1 MIHRTYLFNITH
13 MLTKIQQDTLDLYL
27 EHGSIKRVAKETGKH
42 NSTIREC
49 IRNLESRGLVP
60 YLASGVIPEHLNMV
74 KTTVQLNAD
83 GTIEREWRRLEPQAQ
98 LLSDVV
104 EGLCEKA
111 RGKGKVPKRTE
122 RKTDSKDILF
132 ELDIFDAHVGM
143 WADEKETMDEDY
155 DCDIAAKRMVEVAE
169 GLARR
174 AQRPGKCVL
183 VFGGDML
190 HSDTR
195 NNKTELS
202 GHVLDVDT
210 RYHRIVEYII
220 AASRE
225 VVNIAASIAPQV
237 EIIVLSGNHSWHSE
251 VWLAQVLDA
260 YYANCPNVKV
270 LLSRSP
276 RRMMV
281 FGNNL
286 LTWAHGD
293 RIPDNKWA
301 MIIATEFAKEWGKTK
316 YRYHKMGHV
325 HHKKAFAPV
334 TVDEQSGLHVEY
346 LEALCATDSWHSNAG
361 FVGSQKGASAFEYH
375 KDHGLMTR
383 FFQPA

>member
-1 MIHRTYLFNITH
+1 
-13 MLTKIQQDTLDLYL
+13 MLTKIQQETLDLYL
-27 EHGSIKRVAKETGKH
+27 QLGSMRAVARKLGKGK
-42 NSTIREC
+42 STVREC
-49 IRNLESRGLVP
+49 IENLEKRGLVP
-60 YLASGVIPEHLNMV
+60 YLASSSRPEHLNMV

-83 GTIEREWRRLEPQAQ
+83 GTIEREWRRLEPAAQ
-98 LLSDVV
+98 QLSDIVD
-104 EGLCEKA
+104 GLCDKA

-122 RKTDSKDILF
+122 RKTDTQDILF

-143 WADEKETMDEDY
+143 FADEKETLDENY

-190 HSDTR
+190 HSDSR
-195 NNKTELS
+195 NNRTELS

-220 AASRE
+220 SASRD
-225 VVNIAASIAPQV
+225 VVNIAASISPQV
-237 EIIVLSGNHSWHSE
+237 EIVILSGNHSYHSE
-251 VWLAQVLDA
+251 IWLAQVLDA
-260 YYANCPNVKV
+260 YYCNCPNVKV
-270 LLSRSP
+270 LLGRSP

-281 FGNNL
+281 FGDNL
-286 LTWAHGD
+286 LVWAHGD
-293 RIPDNKWA
+293 KVPANKWA
-301 MIIATEFAKEWGKTK
+301 MIIAAEFAKEWGATK
-316 YRYHKMGHV
+316 HRHLKMGHI

-334 TVDEQSGLHVEY
+334 IIDEQSGLLVEY
-346 LEALCATDSWHSNAG
+346 LEALCPTDSWHSGAG
-361 FVGSQKGASAFEYH
+361 FVGSQRGGSAFEYH
-375 KDHGLMTR
+375 KKHGLMTR

>member
-1 MIHRTYLFNITH
+1 

-27 EHGSIKRVAKETGKH
+27 QYGSYRKVAEKLGKGRT
-42 NSTIREC
+42 TIRDC
-49 IRNLESRGLVP
+49 IQTLEKRGLVP
-60 YLASGVIPEHLNMV
+60 WLASAAAPEHLKMV
-74 KTTVQLNAD
+74 KTTVQLAAD

-98 LLSDVV
+98 QLSDIVD
-104 EGLCEKA
+104 GLCDKA

-122 RKTDSKDILF
+122 RKTDTKDILF

-143 WADEKETMDEDY
+143 FADEKETLDENY

-220 AASRE
+220 AASRD
-225 VVNIAASIAPQV
+225 VVNIAASIAPEV

-260 YYANCPNVKV
+260 YYCNCPNVKV
-270 LLSRSP
+270 LLGRSP
-276 RRMMV
+276 RRMMT

-286 LTWAHGD
+286 LVWAHGD
-293 RIPDNKWA
+293 KIPANKWA
-301 MIIATEFAKEWGKTK
+301 MIIAAEFAKEWGATK
-316 YRYHKMGHV
+316 HRHLKMGHV
-325 HHKKAFAPV
+325 HHKKSFAPV
-334 TVDEQSGLHVEY
+334 IVDEQSGLLVEY
-346 LEALCATDSWHSNAG
+346 LEALAATDSWHANAG

-375 KDHGLMTR
+375 REHGLMTR

>member
-1 MIHRTYLFNITH
+1 
-13 MLTKIQQDTLDLYL
+13 MLTKIQQETLDLYL
-27 EHGSIKRVAKETGKH
+27 ELGSVRGVAKKLNKHGSTV
-42 NSTIREC
+42 REV
-49 IRNLESRGLVP
+49 IRNLEKQGLVP
-60 YLASGVIPEHLNMV
+60 YLASGARPEHLNMV

-83 GTIEREWRRLEPQAQ
+83 GTIEREWRRLEPAAQ
-98 LLSDVV
+98 QLSDIVD
-104 EGLCEKA
+104 GLCDKA

-122 RKTDSKDILF
+122 RKTDTQDILY

-143 WADEKETMDEDY
+143 FADEKETLDENY
-155 DCDIAAKRMVEVAE
+155 DCDIAAKRKVEGAE

-190 HSDTR
+190 HSDSR
-195 NNKTELS
+195 NNRTELS

-220 AASRE
+220 AASRD

-237 EIIVLSGNHSWHSE
+237 EIVILSGNHSYHSE
-251 VWLAQVLDA
+251 IWLAQVLDA
-260 YYANCPNVKV
+260 YYCNCPNVKV
-270 LLSRSP
+270 LLGRSP

-281 FGNNL
+281 FGDNL
-286 LTWAHGD
+286 LVWAHGD
-293 RIPDNKWA
+293 KVPANKWA
-301 MIIATEFAKEWGKTK
+301 MIIAAEFAKEWGATK
-316 YRYHKMGHV
+316 HRHLKMGHI

-334 TVDEQSGLHVEY
+334 IIDEQSGLLVEY
-346 LEALCATDSWHSNAG
+346 LEALCPTDSWHSGAG
-361 FVGSQKGASAFEYH
+361 FVGSQRGGSAFEYH
-375 KDHGLMTR
+375 KKHGLMTR